1 MKQQYL
7 LIVSGLAGVLLVANL
22 ATCEG
27 EAEVNQLGQTAVTLS
42 SFEADKARTIRIDKG
57 EAKVEVTKQKDTW
70 TLGTGHKADQRK
82 AKELVDDLAKLSG
95 EKRPAKMD
103 QLDRYGL
110 DEKSEKTIIKVLG
123 EGDAVLAEVTLGKK
137 GPDWGTAFTKRADK
151 DEVLLLNEG
160 PAGRVAG
167 GELKLSAWIDST
179 VIRFKQDKTTSL
191 KVSGVQTG
199 EFSRP
204 TVPGEGDAG
213 PSLGDWKSLSAGP
226 FNGEKFNSLMNRLDG
241 LYLKAPLA
249 TAEGEAK
256 LTFKASGGDDRTI
269 ELLSQPE
276 EGDDRWVRVDGLG
289 YVVSKSSF
297 ENVEKAL
304 TESLTAGE

>member
-95 EKRPAKMD
+95 EKRLRKWTNWTAMVWK
-103 QLDRYGL
+103 
-110 DEKSEKTIIKVLG
+110 KSEKTIIKVLG

-213 PSLGDWKSLSAGP
+213 PSLGDWKSLSMSP
-226 FNGEKFNSLMNRLDG
+226 S
-241 LYLKAPLA
+241 
-249 TAEGEAK
+249 TA
-256 LTFKASGGDDRTI
+256 
-269 ELLSQPE
+269 
-276 EGDDRWVRVDGLG
+276 
-289 YVVSKSSF
+289 KSS
-297 ENVEKAL
+297 
-304 TESLTAGE
+304 TA

>member
-7 LIVSGLAGVLLVANL
+7 LIVCGLAGVLLVANL

-27 EAEVNQLGQTAVTLS
+27 EAEVNQLGETAITLS
-42 SFEADKARTIRIDKG
+42 SFDAEKAQAIRIDKG
-57 EAKVEVTKQKDTW
+57 EKRVEVKKEKDTW
-70 TLGTGHKADQRK
+70 KLGTGHVADQRK
-82 AKELVDDLAKLSG
+82 AKDLVEDLAKLTA

-110 DEKSEKTIIKVLG
+110 DAKAEKTLIKVLG
-123 EGDAVLAEVTLGKK
+123 AGDTVLAEVALGKK
-137 GPDWGTAFTKRADK
+137 GPDWGTAFTKRADQ
-151 DEVLLLNEG
+151 DEVLLLSEG
-160 PAGRVAG
+160 PTGRVAS
-167 GELKLSAWIDST
+167 GELKLSSWIDST

-191 KVSGVQTG
+191 KVSGLQNA

-213 PSLGDWKSLSAGP
+213 PSLGDWKPASDGP
-226 FNGEKFNSLMNRLDG
+226 FNGEKFSSLMNRLDG
-241 LYLKAPLA
+241 LYLKEPV
-249 TAEGEAK
+249 TKAEGEAK
-256 LTFKASGGDDRTI
+256 LTFEVSGGEPRKI

-297 ENVEKAL
+297 ENIEKAL
-304 TESLTAGE
+304 TESLTASE